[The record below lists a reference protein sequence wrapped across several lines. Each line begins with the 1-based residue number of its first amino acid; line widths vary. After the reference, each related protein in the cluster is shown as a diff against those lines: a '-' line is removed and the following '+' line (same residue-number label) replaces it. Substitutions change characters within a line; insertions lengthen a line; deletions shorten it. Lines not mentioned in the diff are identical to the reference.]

1 MISLYVFQLQPISIQ
16 ALSFFIVFSFLFLI
30 GQGIHYKEPPKTK
43 TAPLDLEQLPC
54 AVATLNQQ
62 GQIIAQNEA
71 FEHLFSAKTKH
82 PCWEANQHKLANLLS
97 ETQPKE
103 NQFSQLNLESI
114 SEKNKSFYVP
124 FYSLQKTRYLFL
136 FIPAPKQL
144 QVSDWFSDWKK
155 CLAHEMYTPLSS
167 IQGFSKLLQEKHPDN
182 HKFTHIITQHTH
194 RMIASMRRFLDKQE
208 PQEKKIESCLISN
221 LFEQHLEHTKPL
233 FKTPLPEIKLN
244 DTTLQLKTDKNTLEM
259 FLSQLFLDCA
269 KEQLQTTCF
278 HVSQEKEAITIE
290 CICTKLPFHLPIYQ
304 ELITSLNGILTL
316 EPLSSHYNL
325 KISLAPLS
333 IKEHNLLNA

>member
-1 MISLYVFQLQPISIQ
+1 MISLHVFQLKPISIQ

-62 GQIIAQNEA
+62 GQIMAQNEA

-124 FYSLQKTRYLFL
+124 FYSLQKTHYLFL

-167 IQGFSKLLQEKHPDN
+167 IQGFSKLLQEQHPDN

-208 PQEKKIESCLISN
+208 PQEKRQRAGHGEPKRQRITWPDVATALLSNSLHVTNPKQPASEQLRGLCDATKIYALVARNIFSFFKERCVPRRMGTPRWVGAPRCALQEGR
-221 LFEQHLEHTKPL
+221 LFEKEKNGNAETWATLTDCQCDVERTRNPRCLLE
-233 FKTPLPEIKLN
+233 
-244 DTTLQLKTDKNTLEM
+244 
-259 FLSQLFLDCA
+259 
-269 KEQLQTTCF
+269 
-278 HVSQEKEAITIE
+278 
-290 CICTKLPFHLPIYQ
+290 
-304 ELITSLNGILTL
+304 
-316 EPLSSHYNL
+316 
-325 KISLAPLS
+325 
-333 IKEHNLLNA
+333 